1 MVAAMKDEPKTCFF
15 WRPHLWTQ
23 FEHPQTVTNYQGE
36 AELVQRRHCKRC
48 EAVDYRRV
56 LVHN

>member
-1 MVAAMKDEPKTCFF
+1 MKEQSNSCFF
-15 WRPHLWTQ
+15 WKPHWWTQ
-23 FEHPQTVTNYQGE
+23 FEPPQTVTNYEGK